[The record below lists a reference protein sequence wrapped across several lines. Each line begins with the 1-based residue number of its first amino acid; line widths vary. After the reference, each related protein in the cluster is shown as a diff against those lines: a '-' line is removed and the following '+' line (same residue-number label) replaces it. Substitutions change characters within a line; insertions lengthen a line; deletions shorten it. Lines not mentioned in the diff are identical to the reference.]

1 MSTDLNQIG
10 RQLQSL
16 IAGLSKKQR
25 LLLTVSALGVGVTL
39 LVFVSLLGRGDY
51 KALYTGLTRDEALS
65 LTRHL
70 AEDGIP
76 SQMSADGAS
85 LMVPGDD
92 LDKARI
98 DMAARG
104 LPQSGRLGFEIFDK
118 PNWAGS
124 DFSEQVN
131 YQRALEG
138 ELERTIQSLSDV
150 EAVRVHLVLPHQSL
164 FSDQERLAKASVL
177 VKLRGS
183 RLSEKSMNAITYLV
197 SSAVDTLKPENVT
210 IVDANGDVPI
220 LVHGGETDGAPPGAE
235 KFESALAGKIVN
247 TLAPVVGTDHVIAKV
262 TVEYQ
267 RGTHEDTEEVYDP
280 KDQVALTSQITADDG
295 ADTSDQGIPGAASN
309 VPTGQPQGS
318 PSTAVTPAKSNAP
331 GTNPAAADSSAAS
344 SSTDELP
351 VGVTMENKTYAVG
364 KTLRHTLRPP
374 GGIKRISAAVVV
386 DDVVETSETSGK
398 TQSTRRKRTPEEMKQ
413 IEALA
418 AAATGLDTA
427 RGDTLAV
434 ENLSFNVT
442 PVEAPPAAKGIQK
455 LFPLI
460 RPYSSLIRYGLLLLA
475 ILLIYL
481 KVVNPLAKQLMAS
494 LQSFSAER
502 GATAVPQLSEVGSE
516 DGVTATLNGVVR
528 AAIPGLPEGG
538 NEASQTFRSL
548 KEAVIGRAEKSPAE
562 AGRVIETWLREG

>member
-1 MSTDLNQIG
+1 MPTDLNQIG

-16 IAGLSKKQR
+16 IAGLNRKQR
-25 LLLTVSALGVGVTL
+25 MLLTVAALGAGAAL
-39 LVFVSLLGRGDY
+39 LIFVSLLGRGDY
-51 KALYTGLTRDEALS
+51 KTLYTGLSRDEALS

-70 AEDGIP
+70 ANDGIP

-85 LMVPGDD
+85 LLVPSAD
-92 LDKARI
+92 LDKARV
-98 DMAARG
+98 DMAAKG

-150 EAVRVHLVLPHQSL
+150 EAVRVHLVLPHESL

-220 LVHGGETDGAPPGAE
+220 LVHGGETDGAPPGAQ
-235 KFESALAGKIVN
+235 KFESAMAGKIVN
-247 TLAPVVGTDHVIAKV
+247 TLAPVVGANHVIAKV

-280 KDQVALTSQITADDG
+280 KDQVVLTSQITADDG
-295 ADTSDQGIPGAASN
+295 TDTTDQGIPGAASN
-309 VPTGQPQGS
+309 VPTGQTQGS
-318 PSTAVTPAKSNAP
+318 PGKPANNTPAGA
-331 GTNPAAADSSAAS
+331 GAAS
-344 SSTDELP
+344 SSSDSSSSADELP

-364 KTLRHTLRPP
+364 KTVRHTLRPP

-386 DDVVETSETSGK
+386 DDAVETTYAGGK
-398 TQSTRRKRTPEEMKQ
+398 KQTKHRKRTPDEMKQ

-418 AAATGLDTA
+418 AAAIGLSTA

-442 PVEAPPAAKGIQK
+442 PVEVPPAPKGVQK
-455 LFPLI
+455 LVPLF
-460 RPYSSLIRYGLLLLA
+460 RPYSGLIRYGLLLLA
-475 ILLIYL
+475 IFLIYL
-481 KVVNPLAKQLMAS
+481 KVVNPLAKQLVAALKS
-494 LQSFSAER
+494 PSTEST
-502 GATAVPQLSEVGSE
+502 ATAVRQLSEVE
-516 DGVTATLNGVVR
+516 KEEGVSATLNGVVH
-528 AAIPGLPEGG
+528 AAIPGLPEGS
-538 NEASQTFRSL
+538 NEAPQTFRSL